1 MRQTFLHLR
10 DKISLFTFLFLLAA
24 LSGGCCS
31 RNRLMEGFHRD
42 NYIVFEPISVSYMK
56 YVLDLQDLNGII
68 AGVEKRSPDLSSN
81 SALKDYLA
89 RLKTLN
95 DNYNKTTPPVFADQ
109 EDWKMFCT
117 LAKNKN
123 NKPYFYIKQEL
134 GKTAKDIPA
143 KTISIRTTG
152 LLILDS
158 SGRIIKDHIVE
169 KRTEPHFQTDASAL

>member
-95 DNYNKTTPPVFADQ
+95 DNYNKTTPPRV
-109 EDWKMFCT
+109 C
-117 LAKNKN
+117 
-123 NKPYFYIKQEL
+123 
-134 GKTAKDIPA
+134 G
-143 KTISIRTTG
+143 
-152 LLILDS
+152 
-158 SGRIIKDHIVE
+158 SGRLENVLHTGGEQKQQALFLYKTRTWQDGKRHPCKDNIDPDD
-169 KRTEPHFQTDASAL
+169 RTSDS

>member
-1 MRQTFLHLR
+1 
-10 DKISLFTFLFLLAA
+10 
-24 LSGGCCS
+24 
-31 RNRLMEGFHRD
+31 MEGFHRD

-117 LAKNKN
+117 LAENKN
-123 NKPYFYIKQEL
+123 NKPYFYREPL
-134 GKTAKDIPA
+134 
-143 KTISIRTTG
+143 SI
-152 LLILDS
+152 
-158 SGRIIKDHIVE
+158 V
-169 KRTEPHFQTDASAL
+169 F

>member
-1 MRQTFLHLR
+1 
-10 DKISLFTFLFLLAA
+10 
-24 LSGGCCS
+24 
-31 RNRLMEGFHRD
+31 
-42 NYIVFEPISVSYMK
+42 MK
-56 YVLDLQDLNGII
+56 YVLDLQDLSGII
-68 AGVEKRSPDLSSN
+68 AGVEKRSPDLDSN

-95 DNYNKTTPPVFADQ
+95 DNYGKTTPPVFADQ
-109 EDWKMFCT
+109 EDWKMFST
-117 LAKNKN
+117 LTENKN

-134 GKTAKDIPA
+134 GKTETDIPA

-169 KRTEPHFQTDASAL
+169 KRTEPLFQTDTSAL